1 MMADFLPIN
10 ARFFL
15 DSLQGKTDKI
25 TEKDFSPEEI
35 QTLREI
41 GNTKFRPYGST
52 KGFDPETIA
61 AVEKMQREPQVGY
74 VDYSP
79 NPDRRNAAWATLSD
93 PRYRIATSLGNFGMK
108 DEGDHYKVYDKYTW
122 NGDFKEPVKS
132 LKDLWN
138 NPNVD
143 KTSLTSVGNALAEI
157 YAPKTSRPVEVRIPK
172 KAPPKEPDVIDKI
185 FSHPVDL
192 IRDMFTPK

>member
-1 MMADFLPIN
+1 MADFLPVN
-10 ARFFL
+10 ARFFV

-41 GNTKFRPYGST
+41 GNNKFRPVVPMFNASSQ
-52 KGFDPETIA
+52 ELA
-61 AVEKMQREPQVGY
+61 AIQKDLHSPQVGY
-74 VDYSP
+74 PDYSP
-79 NPDRRNAAWATLSD
+79 NPDQRNAAWATLTD

-108 DEGDHYKVYDKYTW
+108 DEGDHYKVYDKYNW

-157 YAPKTSRPVEVRIPK
+157 YAPKTSRSVELRVPK
-172 KAPPKEPDVIDKI
+172 KAPPKEPDVIDQI
-185 FSHPVDL
+185 FSNPVDL
-192 IRDMFTPK
+192 VRSMFTRK